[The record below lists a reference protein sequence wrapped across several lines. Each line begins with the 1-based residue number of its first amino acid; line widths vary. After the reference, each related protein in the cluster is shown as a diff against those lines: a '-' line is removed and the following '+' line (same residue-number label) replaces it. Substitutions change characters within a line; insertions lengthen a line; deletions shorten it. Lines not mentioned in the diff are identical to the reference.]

1 MDKTIQ
7 VCHSRIIPFIREGG
21 FLQPSGDTKIIAVVN
36 VETVRRMKRDLVT
49 MLDVQDD
56 ILGILDMAE
65 EMKRKRDLDAEP
77 LKRKVLAMIF
87 EKSSTRTR
95 VSFEVGMIEL
105 GGFAV
110 TLNTKDLQM
119 GRGETVADTAR
130 VLSRYVDG
138 IMYRAYEHSMVLEL
152 AKHATVPVINGLDN
166 FEHPCQIMADLL
178 TVKER
183 FGNLK
188 GIRMAY
194 VGDGNNVCNSLMLG
208 CAMVGMD
215 LACGVP
221 RGYEPDGDIIRKAKA
236 IAKSNGCQFKIVGSA
251 KEAAKGADVVY
262 TDVWVSMGQE
272 EESKMRE
279 QMFKPYQVNAELMSV
294 ASERAIVMHC
304 LPAHRGMEITDEVI
318 DSERSVVL
326 DQAENRLHAQKAIM
340 VALMG

>member
-1 MDKTIQ
+1 
-7 VCHSRIIPFIREGG
+7 
-21 FLQPSGDTKIIAVVN
+21 
-36 VETVRRMKRDLVT
+36 MKRDLTT

-56 ILGILDMAE
+56 ILDILRTAE
-65 EMKRKRDLDAEP
+65 EMKKKRDLDDQP
-77 LKRKVLAMIF
+77 LKGKVLAMIF

-138 IMYRAYEHSMVLEL
+138 IMYRAYEHDMVMEL

-178 TVKER
+178 TVKEHL
-183 FGNLK
+183 GKLK
-188 GIRMAY
+188 GVKMAY

-215 LACGVP
+215 LSCGCP
-221 RGYEPDGDIIRKAKA
+221 KGYEPDPGVLKKAKA
-236 IAKSNGCQFKIVGSA
+236 IAKKNKCQLKVVESP
-251 KEAAKGADVVY
+251 KEAAKDADVVY

-272 EESKMRE
+272 EEQKLRE
-279 QMFKPYQVNAELMSV
+279 KIFKPYQVNSDLMSV
-294 ASERAIVMHC
+294 AHKKAIVMHC

-318 DSERSVVL
+318 DSKASVVL

>member
-1 MDKTIQ
+1 MIT
-7 VCHSRIIPFIREGG
+7 
-21 FLQPSGDTKIIAVVN
+21 
-36 VETVRRMKRDLVT
+36 TVQEMKRDLTT

-56 ILGILDMAE
+56 ILDILRTAE
-65 EMKRKRDLDAEP
+65 EMKKKRDLDDQP
-77 LKRKVLAMIF
+77 LKGKVLAMIF

-138 IMYRAYEHSMVLEL
+138 IMYRAYEHDMVMEL

-178 TVKER
+178 TVKEHL
-183 FGNLK
+183 GKLK
-188 GIRMAY
+188 GVKMAY

-215 LACGVP
+215 LSCGCP
-221 RGYEPDGDIIRKAKA
+221 KGYEPDPGVLKKAKA
-236 IAKSNGCQFKIVGSA
+236 IAKKNKCQLKVVESP
-251 KEAAKGADVVY
+251 KEAAKDADVVY

-272 EESKMRE
+272 EEQKLRE
-279 QMFKPYQVNAELMSV
+279 KIFKPYQVNSDLMSV
-294 ASERAIVMHC
+294 AHKKAIVMHC

-318 DSERSVVL
+318 DSKASVVL

>member
-1 MDKTIQ
+1 
-7 VCHSRIIPFIREGG
+7 
-21 FLQPSGDTKIIAVVN
+21 
-36 VETVRRMKRDLVT
+36 

-56 ILGILDMAE
+56 ILDILGDAE
-65 EMKRKRDLDAEP
+65 EMKKKRDLDAHP
-77 LKRKVLAMIF
+77 LKGKVLAMIF

-138 IMYRAYEHSMVLEL
+138 IMYRAFEHTMVKEL

-178 TVKER
+178 TVKEHL
-183 FGNLK
+183 GGLK
-188 GIRMAY
+188 GINMAY

-215 LACGVP
+215 LACGCP
-221 RGYEPDGDIIRKAKA
+221 KGYEPDPGVIEKARE
-236 IAKSNGCQFKIVGSA
+236 IAGRNGCHLTLVEDPM
-251 KEAAKGADVVY
+251 EAARGANVVY

-272 EESKMRE
+272 EEQKLRE
-279 QMFKPYQVNAELMSV
+279 KIFKPYQVNSRLMSV
-294 ASERAIVMHC
+294 ADPKAIVMHC

-340 VALMG
+340 VALMS

>member
-1 MDKTIQ
+1 MD
-7 VCHSRIIPFIREGG
+7 EG
-21 FLQPSGDTKIIAVVN
+21 
-36 VETVRRMKRDLVT
+36 EVRTMKRDLTT
-49 MLDVQDD
+49 MLDLQDD
-56 ILGILDMAE
+56 ILDILEMAE
-65 EMKRKRDLDAEP
+65 AMKKKRDMDAQP
-77 LKRKVLAMIF
+77 LKGKVLAMIF

-110 TLNTKDLQM
+110 TLNSKDLQM

-152 AKHATVPVINGLDN
+152 AKYATVPVINGLDN

-183 FGNLK
+183 FGQFK
-188 GIRMAY
+188 GIKMAY

-215 LACGVP
+215 LACGCP
-221 RGYEPDGDIIRKAKA
+221 PGYEPDPEVTKRAKA
-236 IAKSNGCQFKIVGSA
+236 IAKANGCRLSIVESP
-251 KEAAKGADVVY
+251 KEAAEGADIVY

-272 EESKMRE
+272 EEQRVRE
-279 QMFKPYQVNAELMSV
+279 KVFRPYQVNAELL
-294 ASERAIVMHC
+294 AGAHERAIVMHC
-304 LPAHRGMEITDEVI
+304 LPAHRGMEITDDII

>member
-1 MDKTIQ
+1 
-7 VCHSRIIPFIREGG
+7 
-21 FLQPSGDTKIIAVVN
+21 
-36 VETVRRMKRDLVT
+36 MKRDLTT
-49 MLDVQDD
+49 MLDVQKD
-56 ILGILDMAE
+56 ILDILETAEDM
-65 EMKRKRDLDAEP
+65 KKKRDLDFQP
-77 LKRKVLAMIF
+77 LKGKVLAMIF

-138 IMYRAYEHSMVLEL
+138 IMYRAYEHEMVMEL
-152 AKHATVPVINGLDN
+152 AKHSTVPVINGLDN

-178 TVKER
+178 TVKEHL
-183 FGNLK
+183 GKLK
-188 GIRMAY
+188 GVKMAY
-194 VGDGNNVCNSLMLG
+194 VGDGNNVCNSLILG

-215 LACGVP
+215 LSCGCP
-221 RGYEPDGDIIRKAKA
+221 RGYEPDQGVLRKAKA
-236 IAKSNGCQFKIVGSA
+236 IAKKNECQLEVVESA
-251 KEAAKGADVVY
+251 KEAAKDADVVY

-272 EESKMRE
+272 EEQKLRE
-279 QMFKPYQVNAELMSV
+279 KIFKPYQVNADLMSV
-294 ASERAIVMHC
+294 AHKKAIVMHC

-318 DSERSVVL
+318 DSKASVVL

>member
-1 MDKTIQ
+1 
-7 VCHSRIIPFIREGG
+7 
-21 FLQPSGDTKIIAVVN
+21 
-36 VETVRRMKRDLVT
+36 MKRDLTT
-49 MLDVQDD
+49 MLDVQKD
-56 ILGILDMAE
+56 ILDILETAE
-65 EMKRKRDLDAEP
+65 VMKRKRDLDFQP
-77 LKRKVLAMIF
+77 LKGKVLAMIF

-138 IMYRAYEHSMVLEL
+138 IMYRAYEHEMVMEL

-178 TVKER
+178 TVKEHL
-183 FGNLK
+183 GKLK
-188 GIRMAY
+188 GIKMAY

-215 LACGVP
+215 LSCGCP
-221 RGYEPDGDIIRKAKA
+221 KGYEPDPGVVKKAKA
-236 IAKSNGCQFKIVGSA
+236 IAKKNGCTLKIVESP
-251 KEAAKGADVVY
+251 KEAAKDADVVY

-272 EESKMRE
+272 EEQKLRE
-279 QMFKPYQVNAELMSV
+279 KIFKPYQVNADLMSV
-294 ASERAIVMHC
+294 AHKNAIVMHC

-318 DSERSVVL
+318 DSKASVVL

>member
-1 MDKTIQ
+1 
-7 VCHSRIIPFIREGG
+7 
-21 FLQPSGDTKIIAVVN
+21 
-36 VETVRRMKRDLVT
+36 
-49 MLDVQDD
+49 MLDVQVD
-56 ILGILDMAE
+56 ILDILDAAE
-65 EMKRKRDLDAEP
+65 DMKKRRDMDFQP
-77 LKRKVLAMIF
+77 LKGKVLAMIF

-138 IMYRAYEHSMVLEL
+138 IMYRAYEHEMVMEL

-178 TVKER
+178 TVKEHL
-183 FGNLK
+183 GKLK
-188 GIRMAY
+188 GIKMAY

-215 LACGVP
+215 LSCGCP
-221 RGYEPDGDIIRKAKA
+221 KGYEPDPGVVKKAKA
-236 IAKSNGCQFKIVGSA
+236 IAKKNGCQLNIVESP

-272 EESKMRE
+272 EEQKLRE
-279 QMFKPYQVNAELMSV
+279 KIFKPYQVNADLMSV
-294 ASERAIVMHC
+294 AHKNAIVMHC

-318 DSERSVVL
+318 DSTASVVL
-326 DQAENRLHAQKAIM
+326 DQAENRLHVQKAIM

>member
-1 MDKTIQ
+1 
-7 VCHSRIIPFIREGG
+7 
-21 FLQPSGDTKIIAVVN
+21 
-36 VETVRRMKRDLVT
+36 MKRDLT
-49 MLDVQDD
+49 SMLDVQDD
-56 ILGILDMAE
+56 ILDILDMAE
-65 EMKRKRDLDAEP
+65 RMKRERDSGSQP
-77 LKRKVLAMIF
+77 LKGKVLAMIF

-138 IMYRAYEHSMVLEL
+138 IMYRAYDHSMMMEL

-166 FEHPCQIMADLL
+166 FEHPCQIIADLL
-178 TVKER
+178 TVKEHVGR
-183 FGNLK
+183 LK
-188 GIRMAY
+188 GVKMAY

-215 LACGVP
+215 LSCGCP
-221 RGYEPDGDIIRKAKA
+221 EGYEPDPGVIRKARS
-236 IAKSNGCQFKIVGSA
+236 IAKRNGCRLSIVESP
-251 KEAAKGADVVY
+251 KEAAQDADVVY

-272 EESKMRE
+272 EEQTLRE
-279 QMFKPYQVNAELMSV
+279 RIFMPYQVNADLMSV
-294 ASERAIVMHC
+294 AKREAIVMHC
-304 LPAHRGMEITDEVI
+304 LPAHRGKEITDEII

>member
-1 MDKTIQ
+1 MLK
-7 VCHSRIIPFIREGG
+7 
-21 FLQPSGDTKIIAVVN
+21 
-36 VETVRRMKRDLVT
+36 TVREMKRDLTT

-56 ILGILDMAE
+56 ILDILRTAE
-65 EMKRKRDLDAEP
+65 EMKKKRDLDDQP
-77 LKRKVLAMIF
+77 LKGKVLAMIF

-138 IMYRAYEHSMVLEL
+138 IMYRAYEHSMVMEL
-152 AKHATVPVINGLDN
+152 ARHATVPVINGLDN

-178 TVKER
+178 TVKEHL
-183 FGNLK
+183 GKLK
-188 GIRMAY
+188 GIKMAY

-215 LACGVP
+215 LSCGCP
-221 RGYEPDGDIIRKAKA
+221 KGYEPDPGVLKKAKA
-236 IAKSNGCQFKIVGSA
+236 IAKKNGCKLKVVESP
-251 KEAAKGADVVY
+251 KEAAKDADVVY

-272 EESKMRE
+272 EEQKLRE
-279 QMFKPYQVNAELMSV
+279 KIFKPYQVNDDLMSV
-294 ASERAIVMHC
+294 AHKKAIVMHC

-318 DSERSVVL
+318 DSPASVVM

>member
-1 MDKTIQ
+1 
-7 VCHSRIIPFIREGG
+7 
-21 FLQPSGDTKIIAVVN
+21 
-36 VETVRRMKRDLVT
+36 

-56 ILGILDMAE
+56 ILEILDFAE
-65 EMKRKRDLDAEP
+65 EMKKKRDLDVTP
-77 LKRKVLAMIF
+77 LKNKTLAMIF

-110 TLNTKDLQM
+110 TLSSKDMQM

-152 AKHATVPVINGLDN
+152 AKYASVPVINGLDN

-178 TVKER
+178 TVKEHVGR
-183 FGNLK
+183 LK
-188 GIRMAY
+188 GAKMAY

-215 LACGVP
+215 LTCGCP
-221 RGYEPDGDIIRKAKA
+221 KGYEPDADVTKKAKG
-236 IAKSNGCQFKIVGSA
+236 IAKKNGCKLRIVESA
-251 KEAAKGADVVY
+251 IEAAKGADVVY

-272 EESKMRE
+272 EEAQERVKVF
-279 QMFKPYQVNAELMSV
+279 QPYQVNDALMSV
-294 ASERAIVMHC
+294 AAKGAIVMHC
-304 LPAHRGMEITDEVI
+304 LPAHRGMEITEKVF
-318 DSERSVVL
+318 DSEQAVVF

-340 VALMG
+340 VWLMG

>member
-1 MDKTIQ
+1 
-7 VCHSRIIPFIREGG
+7 
-21 FLQPSGDTKIIAVVN
+21 
-36 VETVRRMKRDLVT
+36 

-56 ILGILDMAE
+56 ILDILEVAEDMKKRRYE
-65 EMKRKRDLDAEP
+65 EMAP
-77 LKRKVLAMIF
+77 LKGQTLAMIF
-87 EKSSTRTR
+87 EKFSTRTR

-138 IMYRAYEHSMVLEL
+138 IMYRAFEHSMVLEL
-152 AKHATVPVINGLDN
+152 AKYATVPVINGLDN

-183 FGNLK
+183 FGRLK
-188 GIRMAY
+188 GIKMAY

-215 LACGVP
+215 LACGCP
-221 RGYEPDGDIIRKAKA
+221 KGYEPDAGVTEKAKE
-236 IAKSNGCQFKIVGSA
+236 IAKANGCSLKITESA

-272 EESKMRE
+272 EQSRMRE
-279 QMFKPYQVNAELMSV
+279 QIFKPYQVNADLMSV
-294 ASERAIVMHC
+294 ADPKAIVMHC

>member
-1 MDKTIQ
+1 
-7 VCHSRIIPFIREGG
+7 
-21 FLQPSGDTKIIAVVN
+21 
-36 VETVRRMKRDLVT
+36 
-49 MLDVQDD
+49 MLDVQGD
-56 ILGILDMAE
+56 ILDILRTAE
-65 EMKRKRDLDAEP
+65 EMKKKRDLDDQP
-77 LKRKVLAMIF
+77 LKGKVLAMIF

-138 IMYRAYEHSMVLEL
+138 IMYRAYEHEMVMEL

-178 TVKER
+178 TVKEHL
-183 FGNLK
+183 GKLK
-188 GIRMAY
+188 GIKMAY

-215 LACGVP
+215 LSCGCP
-221 RGYEPDGDIIRKAKA
+221 KGYEPDPGVLKKAKA
-236 IAKSNGCQFKIVGSA
+236 IAKKNKCQLKVVESP
-251 KEAAKGADVVY
+251 KEAAKDADVVY

-272 EESKMRE
+272 EEQKLRE
-279 QMFKPYQVNAELMSV
+279 KIFKPYQVNADLMSV
-294 ASERAIVMHC
+294 AHKKAIVMHC

-318 DSERSVVL
+318 DSKASVVL

-340 VALMG
+340 VALMS

>member
-1 MDKTIQ
+1 
-7 VCHSRIIPFIREGG
+7 
-21 FLQPSGDTKIIAVVN
+21 
-36 VETVRRMKRDLVT
+36 

-56 ILGILDMAE
+56 ILDILRTAE
-65 EMKRKRDLDAEP
+65 EMKKKRDLDDQP
-77 LKRKVLAMIF
+77 LKGKVLAMIF

-138 IMYRAYEHSMVLEL
+138 IMYRAYEHSMVMEL
-152 AKHATVPVINGLDN
+152 ARHATVPVINGLDN

-178 TVKER
+178 TVKEHL
-183 FGNLK
+183 GKLK
-188 GIRMAY
+188 GIKMAY

-215 LACGVP
+215 LSCGCP
-221 RGYEPDGDIIRKAKA
+221 KGYEPDPGVLKKAKA
-236 IAKSNGCQFKIVGSA
+236 IAKKNGCKLKVVESPR
-251 KEAAKGADVVY
+251 EAAKDADVVY

-272 EESKMRE
+272 EEQKLRE
-279 QMFKPYQVNAELMSV
+279 KIFKPYQVNDDLMSV
-294 ASERAIVMHC
+294 AHKKAIVMHC

-318 DSERSVVL
+318 DSPASVVM

>member
-1 MDKTIQ
+1 
-7 VCHSRIIPFIREGG
+7 
-21 FLQPSGDTKIIAVVN
+21 
-36 VETVRRMKRDLVT
+36 MKRDLTT
-49 MLDVQDD
+49 MLDIQDD
-56 ILGILDMAE
+56 ILDILETAE
-65 EMKRKRDLDAEP
+65 EMKRKRDMDFQP
-77 LKRKVLAMIF
+77 LKGQVLAMIF

-138 IMYRAYEHSMVLEL
+138 IMYRAYEHDMVMEL

-183 FGNLK
+183 FGKLK
-188 GIRMAY
+188 GIKMAY

-215 LACGVP
+215 LACGCP
-221 RGYEPDGDIIRKAKA
+221 AGYEPDPGVTKTAKA
-236 IAKSNGCQFKIVGSA
+236 IAKRNCCKLSIVESP
-251 KEAAKGADVVY
+251 KEAAKDADVVY

-272 EESKMRE
+272 EEQKLR
-279 QMFKPYQVNAELMSV
+279 QNVFKPYQVNAGLMSV
-294 ASERAIVMHC
+294 AHENAIVMHC

-318 DSERSVVL
+318 DSEASVVL

>member
-1 MDKTIQ
+1 
-7 VCHSRIIPFIREGG
+7 
-21 FLQPSGDTKIIAVVN
+21 
-36 VETVRRMKRDLVT
+36 MKRDFVT

-56 ILGILDMAE
+56 ILEILEFAE
-65 EMKRKRDLDAEP
+65 EMKKKRDLDVTP
-77 LKRKVLAMIF
+77 LKNKTLAMIF

-110 TLNTKDLQM
+110 TLSSKDMQM

-138 IMYRAYEHSMVLEL
+138 IMYRAYDHSMVLEL
-152 AKHATVPVINGLDN
+152 AKYASVPVINGLDN

-178 TVKER
+178 TVKEHVGR
-183 FGNLK
+183 LK
-188 GIRMAY
+188 GAKMAY

-215 LACGVP
+215 LTCGCP
-221 RGYEPDGDIIRKAKA
+221 KGYEPDPEVTKKAKE
-236 IAKSNGCQFKIVGSA
+236 IAKKNGCKLKIVESA
-251 KEAAKGADVVY
+251 QEAVRGANVVY

-272 EESKMRE
+272 EEAQERVKIF
-279 QMFKPYQVNAELMSV
+279 QPYQVNDALLSV
-294 ASERAIVMHC
+294 AAKDAIVMHC
-304 LPAHRGMEITDEVI
+304 LPAHRGMEITEKVF
-318 DSERSVVL
+318 DSEQAVVF

-340 VALMG
+340 VWLMG

>member
-1 MDKTIQ
+1 
-7 VCHSRIIPFIREGG
+7 
-21 FLQPSGDTKIIAVVN
+21 
-36 VETVRRMKRDLVT
+36 

-56 ILGILDMAE
+56 ILDILGDAE
-65 EMKRKRDLDAEP
+65 EMKKKRDLDAHP
-77 LKRKVLAMIF
+77 LKGKVLAMIF

-138 IMYRAYEHSMVLEL
+138 IMYRAFEHTMVKEL

-178 TVKER
+178 TVKEHLGR
-183 FGNLK
+183 LK
-188 GIRMAY
+188 GVKMAY

-215 LACGVP
+215 LACGCP
-221 RGYEPDGDIIRKAKA
+221 KGYEPDPGVIEKARE
-236 IAKSNGCQFKIVGSA
+236 IAGRNGCHLTLVEDPM
-251 KEAAKGADVVY
+251 EAARGANVVY

-272 EESKMRE
+272 EEQKLRE
-279 QMFKPYQVNAELMSV
+279 KIFKPYQVNSRLMSV
-294 ASERAIVMHC
+294 ADPKAIVMHC

-340 VALMG
+340 VALMS

>member
-1 MDKTIQ
+1 
-7 VCHSRIIPFIREGG
+7 
-21 FLQPSGDTKIIAVVN
+21 
-36 VETVRRMKRDLVT
+36 MKRDLIT
-49 MLDVQDD
+49 MLDLQTD
-56 ILGILDMAE
+56 ILDILEMAE
-65 EMKRKRDLDAEP
+65 DMKRKRDQDFQP
-77 LKRKVLAMIF
+77 LKRKTLAMIF

-110 TLNTKDLQM
+110 TLNTKDLQL

-138 IMYRAYEHSMVLEL
+138 IMYRAFEHSTVLEL

-183 FGNLK
+183 FGRFK
-188 GIRMAY
+188 GIKMAY

-215 LACGVP
+215 LSCGCP
-221 RGYEPDGDIIRKAKA
+221 RGYEPDPWALAKAKE
-236 IAKSNGCQFKIVGSA
+236 IALKQGS
-251 KEAAKGADVVY
+251 KVEIMEDPHAAAENADVIY

-272 EESKMRE
+272 EESKRRE
-279 QMFKPYQVNAELMSV
+279 ELFHPYQVNAELVSKAKKNV
-294 ASERAIVMHC
+294 IVMHC

-318 DSERSVVL
+318 DSDRSVVL

-340 VALMG
+340 VTLMG

>member
-1 MDKTIQ
+1 
-7 VCHSRIIPFIREGG
+7 
-21 FLQPSGDTKIIAVVN
+21 
-36 VETVRRMKRDLVT
+36 
-49 MLDVQDD
+49 MLDIQDD
-56 ILGILDMAE
+56 ILDILEMAE
-65 EMKRKRDLDAEP
+65 EMKKKRDLDAHP
-77 LKRKVLAMIF
+77 LKGKTLAMIF

-138 IMYRAYEHSMVLEL
+138 IMYRAFEHTMVLEL
-152 AKHATVPVINGLDN
+152 AKYATVPVINGLDN

-183 FGNLK
+183 FGKLK
-188 GIRMAY
+188 GIKMAY
-194 VGDGNNVCNSLMLG
+194 VGDGNNVCHSLMLG

-215 LACGVP
+215 LACGCP
-221 RGYEPDGDIIRKAKA
+221 KGYEPDPGVTKVAKG
-236 IAKSNGCQFKIVGSA
+236 IAKKNGCQLKIVESA
-251 KEAAKGADVVY
+251 KEAAKDADVVY

-272 EESKMRE
+272 EESRLRE
-279 QMFKPYQVNAELMSV
+279 QLFRPYQVNAELMSV
-294 ASERAIVMHC
+294 AAKRAIVMHC

-340 VALMG
+340 VTLMS

>member
-1 MDKTIQ
+1 
-7 VCHSRIIPFIREGG
+7 
-21 FLQPSGDTKIIAVVN
+21 
-36 VETVRRMKRDLVT
+36 

-56 ILGILDMAE
+56 ILDILDTAE
-65 EMKRKRDLDAEP
+65 EMKRKRDLDHQP
-77 LKRKVLAMIF
+77 LKGKVLAMIF

-138 IMYRAYEHSMVLEL
+138 IMYRAYEHDMVMEL

-178 TVKER
+178 TVKEHLGR
-183 FGNLK
+183 LK
-188 GIRMAY
+188 GVKMAY

-215 LACGVP
+215 LSCGCP
-221 RGYEPDGDIIRKAKA
+221 KGYEPDPGVLKKAKA
-236 IAKSNGCQFKIVGSA
+236 IAKKNGCKLKIVESA
-251 KEAAKGADVVY
+251 KEAAKDADVVY

-272 EESKMRE
+272 EEQKLRE
-279 QMFKPYQVNAELMSV
+279 KIFKPYQVNSDLMSV
-294 ASERAIVMHC
+294 AHKDAIVMHC

-318 DSERSVVL
+318 DSKASVVL

>member
-1 MDKTIQ
+1 MFT
-7 VCHSRIIPFIREGG
+7 
-21 FLQPSGDTKIIAVVN
+21 
-36 VETVRRMKRDLVT
+36 TVQKMKRDLTT
-49 MLDVQDD
+49 MLDVQKD
-56 ILGILDMAE
+56 ILDILETAEDM
-65 EMKRKRDLDAEP
+65 KKKRDLDFQP
-77 LKRKVLAMIF
+77 LKGKVLAMIF

-138 IMYRAYEHSMVLEL
+138 IMYRAYEHEMVMEL

-178 TVKER
+178 TVKEHL
-183 FGNLK
+183 GKLK
-188 GIRMAY
+188 GVKMAY
-194 VGDGNNVCNSLMLG
+194 VGDGNNVCNSLILG

-215 LACGVP
+215 LSCGCP
-221 RGYEPDGDIIRKAKA
+221 KGYEPDQGALKKAKA
-236 IAKSNGCQFKIVGSA
+236 IAKKNKCQLKVVESP
-251 KEAAKGADVVY
+251 KEAAKDADVVY

-272 EESKMRE
+272 EEQKLRE
-279 QMFKPYQVNAELMSV
+279 RIFKPFQVNADLMSV
-294 ASERAIVMHC
+294 ARKNAIVMHC

-318 DSERSVVL
+318 DSKASVVL